1 MKKNKNNNDRWQ
13 GYTPADCDCKPVK
26 AGQRK
31 VRSTKGRTG
40 LYSHYRYL

>member
-1 MKKNKNNNDRWQ
+1 MIKTLTNLLKQDKE
-13 GYTPADCDCKPVK
+13 
-26 AGQRK
+26 K